1 MIDRAERQGQIFA
14 RELENE
20 ENPELLDIWKAIT
33 ALTDK
38 FESELDELIEEL
50 ALDKIA
56 GPSSIDDEEADEIR
70 TLELDSTKDYLKE
83 IILRENI
90 LGDELDDGLDYLPEH
105 NSVYDTIIEG

>member
-1 MIDRAERQGQIFA
+1 MQDRAERRGQIFA

-20 ENPELLDIWKAIT
+20 ENPELLSIWNAVT

-38 FESELDELIEEL
+38 FESELDELLTEL

-56 GPSSIDDEEADEIR
+56 GPTSWDSEVTDKVRD
-70 TLELDSTKDYLKE
+70 LELKSTIHHLKE

-90 LGDELDDGLDYLPEH
+90 LGDEIDDELDWLPQH
-105 NSVYDTIIEG
+105 GMVYDTREPN